1 MFNPENP
8 IIAQSDRTILLET
21 ASPRFPDARDALAGF
36 AELVKSPEHIHT
48 YRLTPLSLWNAAAV
62 GFTQESVVGA
72 LNEYA
77 KYPVPDNIISEV
89 EDFMGRYGRLKLEKY
104 DDVLFLTSVDHL
116 LLIEVCQLKSIVPLL
131 VGNFIEDP
139 DGKNRIQIVKG
150 QRGFIKH
157 ALIKVGFPVQDLAGY
172 TEGEHLEL
180 EIRSPT
186 LSGHEFALRDYQKE
200 AVSAFWQG
208 GGLKGGSG
216 TIVLPCGA
224 GKTIVAIG
232 SLIAAQTSTLILTT
246 NVTALRQWRNEI
258 LDKTDLAEDIVGEY
272 SGHTKEIKPVTITT
286 YQILTYRR
294 TKNSEFTHFGLFN
307 ERDWGLIIYDEVH
320 LLPAPVFRAVAN
332 LQSRRRLGLT
342 ATLVREDG
350 KEEDVFSLIG
360 PKKYDVPWREL
371 EGRGWIAT
379 AQCIEIRIPFPN
391 DDVRLEYAVAEIR
404 DKHRLAATNP
414 SKVDVVLKLVA
425 DHDGDRILVI
435 GQYLSQLGEISDALG
450 VPIITGK
457 TPQSKRDELYRAFRT
472 GEDPVLVVS
481 KVANF
486 AVDLPDANVAVQISG
501 TFGSRQEEAQRLGR
515 LLRPKKG
522 DNTAVFYSV
531 VTRDSTEQTFSAKRQ
546 LFLTEQG
553 YRYRI
558 ENFETFQLHQEESD
572 GEAKAD
578 QA

>member
-1 MFNPENP
+1 MAFNPENP

-21 ASPRFPDARDALAGF
+21 ASPRFVAARDALAGF

-62 GFTQESVVGA
+62 GFSEESVLNA
-72 LNEYA
+72 LEEYS
-77 KYPVPDNIISEV
+77 KYPIPENIISEV
-89 EDFMGRYGRLKLEKY
+89 KDFMSRYGRLKLEKFE
-104 DDVLFLTSVDHL
+104 DDLWMTSEDRL
-116 LLIEVCQLKSIVPLL
+116 LLIEVCGLKSIIPLL
-131 VGNFIEDP
+131 DGSFISETSP
-139 DGKNRIQIVKG
+139 LTGTTVRIKIRNG

-157 ALIKVGFPVQDLAGY
+157 ALIKVGFPIEDLAGY
-172 TEGEHLEL
+172 VEGEHLPL
-180 EIRSPT
+180 ALRSPT
-186 LSGHEFALRDYQKE
+186 LGGHEFGLRDYQHE
-200 AVSAFWQG
+200 AVDAFWQG

-232 SLIAAQTSTLILTT
+232 ALNAAQTSTLILTT
-246 NVTALRQWRNEI
+246 NVTALRQWRDEI
-258 LDKTDLAEDIVGEY
+258 LDKTNLDPELLGEY
-272 SGHTKEIKPVTITT
+272 SGHTKEIKPITITT
-286 YQILTYRR
+286 YQILTYRK
-294 TKNSEFTHFGLFN
+294 TKNSEFLHFGLFN
-307 ERDWGLIIYDEVH
+307 RRNWGLIIYDEVH

-379 AQCIEIRIPFPN
+379 AQCIEIRVPFPN
-391 DDVRLEYAVAEIR
+391 DDVRLEYAVAETR
-404 DKHRLAATNP
+404 DKHRLGSTNP
-414 SKVDVVLKLVA
+414 AKTQVVLDLVN
-425 DHDGDRILVI
+425 DHVGDRILVI
-435 GQYLSQLGEISDALG
+435 GQYLSQLGEISEALG

-457 TPQSKRDELYRAFRT
+457 TPQSKRDVLYGEFRS
-472 GEDPVLVVS
+472 GVSPVLVVS

-486 AVDLPDANVAVQISG
+486 AVDLPDANVAIQISG

-515 LLRPKKG
+515 ILRPKK
-522 DNTAVFYSV
+522 DKNTAIFYSV

-558 ENFETFQLHQEESD
+558 ENVETFKLYPDSD
-572 GEAKAD
+572 SPD
-578 QA
+578 S

>member
-21 ASPRFPDARDALAGF
+21 ASPRFSDARDALAGF

-72 LNEYA
+72 LKEYA

-89 EDFMGRYGRLKLEKY
+89 VDFMGRYGRLKLEKY

-116 LLIEVCQLKSIVPLL
+116 LLIEVCGLKAIIPLL
-131 VGNFIEDP
+131 VGGFIEDE
-139 DGKNRIQIVKG
+139 DGKNRIQIKKG

-172 TEGEHLEL
+172 SEGEHLEL
-180 EIRSPT
+180 SIRSPT
-186 LSGHEFALRDYQKE
+186 LGGHEFGLRDYQKE

-232 SLIAAQTSTLILTT
+232 SLHAAQTSTLILTT
-246 NVTALRQWRNEI
+246 NVTALRQWRDEI
-258 LDKTDLAEDIVGEY
+258 LDKTDLTEDMIGEY
-272 SGHTKEIKPVTITT
+272 SGYTKDIRPVTITT

-294 TKNSEFTHFGLFN
+294 TKNSEFVHFGLFN
-307 ERDWGLIIYDEVH
+307 ERNWGLIIYDEVH

-414 SKVDVVLKLVA
+414 AKVEVVLKLVA
-425 DHDGDRILVI
+425 DHVGDRILVI
-435 GQYLSQLGEISDALG
+435 GQYLSQLGEISEALG

-457 TPQSKRDELYRAFRT
+457 TPQSKRDELYTAFRT
-472 GEDPVLVVS
+472 GEAPVLVVS

-515 LLRPKKG
+515 LLRPKKD
-522 DNTAVFYSV
+522 DNTAIFYSV

-558 ENFETFQLHQEESD
+558 ENFETFQLHPDKEEAEDKLSS
-572 GEAKAD
+572 
-578 QA
+578 